1 MYHLV
6 LNYNLNYY
14 YFLLSGWD
22 LSSVDD
28 IECIGI
34 THGIVGVISLPNVY
48 EPHLVIIKEA
58 TPVGVLYP
66 PHLVYKIKSIC
77 LLSSDEPDA
86 VLTACTRHSRSSH
99 TTPTHSRNSSSSSSS
114 INANNVNANTTTGS
128 SRTKL
133 FEGNQL
139 MNKTWGAVKSAGTTI
154 KNTTQQAA
162 ALASNQVKSSVG
174 IKDPTRIEKRITDEL
189 HKIFDDTDSFYFCFD
204 HDITN
209 NLQRHL
215 PVGSTDVQTP
225 DERFFWN
232 MHMIEDIMKLNVS
245 NITIVIAKAFGNLN
259 LSFL

>member
-1 MYHLV
+1 M
-6 LNYNLNYY
+6 
-14 YFLLSGWD
+14 
-22 LSSVDD
+22 DD

-48 EPHLVIIKEA
+48 ESHLVIIKEA
-58 TPVGVLYP
+58 SPVGVLYP

-77 LLSSDEPDA
+77 ILSADEPDTI
-86 VLTACTRHSRSSH
+86 LSPCTRHSRSSN
-99 TTPTHSRNSSSSSSS
+99 TTPTHSRNSSASSSS
-114 INANNVNANTTTGS
+114 IISANNANANSASS
-128 SRTKL
+128 SRSKL

-154 KNTTQQAA
+154 KNTTQHAA

-174 IKDPTRIEKRITDEL
+174 IRDPSRIEKRITEEL
-189 HKIFDDTDSFYFCFD
+189 HKIFDETDSFYFCFE

-215 PVGSTDVQTP
+215 PTGSTDQQTP

-232 MHMIEDIMKLNVS
+232 MHMIEPLLTMNVS
-245 NITIVIAKAFGNLN
+245 
-259 LSFL
+259 